1 MGTMPFEPAESTT
14 CFRGIWFERAREVAM
29 LELRRDDE
37 IYEADV
43 GWFNARWHLRATT
56 ELILVDVALEF
67 RPVGVRA
74 ARA

>member
-1 MGTMPFEPAESTT
+1 
-14 CFRGIWFERAREVAM
+14 M